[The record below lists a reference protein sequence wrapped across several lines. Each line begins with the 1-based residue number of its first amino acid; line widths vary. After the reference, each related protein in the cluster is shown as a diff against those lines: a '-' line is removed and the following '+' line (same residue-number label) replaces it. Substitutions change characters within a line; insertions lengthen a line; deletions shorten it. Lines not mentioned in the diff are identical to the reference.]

1 MEKMTEESSRIQP
14 DGDIVSVEH
23 SHALPG
29 NSIQLENA
37 GESGITENVG
47 ESTVTENGNVVMG
60 EGSRERGMAILIY
73 QQDVLIKHCRNSVM
87 NY

>member
-1 MEKMTEESSRIQP
+1 MTEGSSRIQP

-37 GESGITENVG
+37 GKSGITG